1 MCYGEVENVEFNSDG
16 VLGIIVYYQNCKGSV
31 LFIDLSLQV
40 IVCIVQVVLDIV
52 CYILLDFCVGVVD
65 KELLV
70 FDVLDFDLFYF
81 VEVFLDEVIELV
93 VCVEQVV
100 LQVDKC
106 IINIEGGSFNS
117 YYGVKVFGNSYGML
131 QGYCLMCYLFFS
143 CVIVEENGDMEC
155 DYVYI
160 IGCVMSDL

>member
-1 MCYGEVENVEFNSDG
+1 M
-16 VLGIIVYYQNCKGSV
+16 
-31 LFIDLSLQV
+31 DLSLQV

-52 CYILLDFCVGVVD
+52 CYMLLDLCVGVVD

-70 FDVLDFDLFYF
+70 FDVLDLDLFYL
-81 VEVFLDEVIELV
+81 VEVILDEVIELV
-93 VCVEQVV
+93 VCVEQVF
-100 LQVDKC
+100 LKVDKC

-117 YYGVKVFGNSYGML
+117 YYGIKVFGNSYGML
-131 QGYCLMCYLFFS
+131 QGYCFMCYLFLS

-160 IGCVMSDL
+160 IGWVMVDL